1 MIFAKKIEPIFR
13 NEFVKIWNFGKVSQ
27 GIVKNEESNSHI
39 HFLIVTKQQ
48 TQMSSYQLGKWDLTE
63 LVKNPKSPA
72 FQKQIQELERQAKKF
87 EKIKSKLN
95 PKMSSKQFMNIL
107 HQVEEISENMSRI
120 GGYASLSYSSDTQ
133 SDEATSLMTKMSKLG
148 SEISNKILFFDLWWK
163 TQVDNKNA
171 KRLMKDAG
179 ELTEYLSHKRLFAK
193 YALSEP
199 EERIINTLDVTGI
212 SALVKLYDK
221 ITNSFEYKMKVGS
234 KIKTMTREELTNY
247 VRSTNPKIRETAYKT
262 ILSKYSENKGVV
274 GEIYQNIVQNWKDE
288 GIEIRGYKSPISMRN
303 IGNDVDDK
311 TIDSLL
317 SICKKNSPIF
327 QKFFI
332 QKAKMLKMKKL
343 RRYDLYAPAAANIKE
358 KNYSY
363 DKSVKLVFES
373 LGKFSS
379 TLEEHARK
387 VFNENHIDSDI
398 RQGKRD
404 GAFCSTLTPKITP
417 YVLVNFTGKSRDV
430 FTLAHELG
438 HAVHSQT
445 AQDRSILVQDAP
457 LPLAE
462 TASTFSELLLYDN
475 LSNKISDDE
484 KKAMLSEKI
493 DDLYATILRQSF
505 FTIFEVDAHKQIG
518 NGTTIDEISN
528 TYLKNLKVQ
537 FGNSVSLSD
546 DFEIEWSCIPHFYH
560 TPFYCYAYSFGNLLA
575 LSLFQ
580 RYKKEGK
587 DFVPAY
593 INILAAGGSKKP
605 EKLLSEYGF
614 DITSPKF
621 WQEGFD
627 YVKDQVNTLASLN

>member
-1 MIFAKKIEPIFR
+1 MTTYHP
-13 NEFVKIWNFGKVSQ
+13 
-27 GIVKNEESNSHI
+27 GI
-39 HFLIVTKQQ
+39 
-48 TQMSSYQLGKWDLTE
+48 WDLTK

-72 FQKQIQELERQAKKF
+72 FQKQIKELEKQAIKF

-95 PKMSSKQFMNIL
+95 PKISSANFKNIL
-107 HQVEEISENMSRI
+107 QQVEEISENMSRI
-120 GGYASLSYSSDTQ
+120 GGYASLSYSSNTQ
-133 SDEATSLMTKMSKLG
+133 SDEATSLMSRMSKLG

-163 TQVDNKNA
+163 TQVDEKNA

-179 ELTEYLSHKRLFAK
+179 ELREYLSHKRLFAK

-199 EERIINTLDVTGI
+199 EEKIINTLDVTGI

-221 ITNSFEYKMKVGS
+221 ITNSYEYKMKIGNKNKVL
-234 KIKTMTREELTNY
+234 TREELTNY

-262 ILSKYSENKGVV
+262 ILGKYIENKGVI
-274 GEIYQNIVQNWKDE
+274 GEIYQNIVRNWKDE

-311 TIDSLL
+311 TIESLL
-317 SICKKNSPIF
+317 AVCRKNSPVF
-327 QKFFI
+327 QKFFQ
-332 QKAKMLKMKKL
+332 QKAKMLKLKKL
-343 RRYDLYAPAAANIKE
+343 RRYDVYAPATANIKE
-358 KNYSY
+358 KNYTY

-379 TLEEHARK
+379 TLEDYARK
-387 VFNENHIDSDI
+387 VFNENHVDSEI

-404 GAFCSTLTPKITP
+404 GAFCSTLSPKRTPF
-417 YVLVNFTGKSRDV
+417 VLVNFTGKSRDV

-438 HAVHSQT
+438 HAVHSQA

-475 LSNKISDDE
+475 LSDKISNNE
-484 KKAMLSEKI
+484 KKIMLSEKI

-518 NGTTIDEISN
+518 NGTTIDEISKL
-528 TYLKNLKVQ
+528 YLQNLKEQ
-537 FGNSVSLSD
+537 FGNSVTLSD
-546 DFEIEWSCIPHFYH
+546 DFAIEWSCIPHFYH

-614 DITSPKF
+614 DIRSPKF

-627 YVKDQVNTLASLN
+627 YVKEQVKALSALN

>member
-1 MIFAKKIEPIFR
+1 
-13 NEFVKIWNFGKVSQ
+13 
-27 GIVKNEESNSHI
+27 
-39 HFLIVTKQQ
+39 
-48 TQMSSYQLGKWDLTE
+48 MSSYQLGKWDLTE

-72 FQKQIQELERQAKKF
+72 FQKQIQKLEEQAMEF
-87 EKIKSKLN
+87 EKIKSKLD
-95 PKMSSKQFMNIL
+95 PKMSSKQFMNII
-107 HQVEEISENMSRI
+107 HQIEKISENMSKI
-120 GGYASLSYSSDTQ
+120 GGYASLAYSSDTQ
-133 SDEATSLMTKMSKLG
+133 SDEATSLMTRMSKLG

-163 TQVDNKNA
+163 TQVDEKNA
-171 KRLMKDAG
+171 KRLMKDTG
-179 ELTEYLSHKRLFAK
+179 EITEYLLHKRLFAK

-221 ITNSFEYKMKVGS
+221 ITNSFEYKMKVGN
-234 KIKTMTREELTNY
+234 KTKVMTREELTNY
-247 VRSTNPKIRETAYKT
+247 VRSTSPKIRETAYKT

-288 GIEIRGYKSPISMRN
+288 GIEIRGYRSPISMRN

-317 SICKKNSPIF
+317 SVCKKNSPVF
-327 QKFFI
+327 QKFFV

-475 LSNKISDDE
+475 LSEKISDE
-484 KKAMLSEKI
+484 ERKAMLSEKI

-518 NGTTIDEISN
+518 EGTTIDEISK
-528 TYLKNLKVQ
+528 TYLENLKVQ
-537 FGNSVSLSD
+537 FGNSVSLSE
-546 DFEIEWSCIPHFYH
+546 DFAIEWSCIPHFYH

-614 DITSPKF
+614 DITNRKF

-627 YVKDQVNTLASLN
+627 YVKEQVNTLASLN

>member
-1 MIFAKKIEPIFR
+1 
-13 NEFVKIWNFGKVSQ
+13 
-27 GIVKNEESNSHI
+27 
-39 HFLIVTKQQ
+39 VTE
-48 TQMSSYQLGKWDLTE
+48 YQLGRWDLSE
-63 LVKNPKSPA
+63 LTKNPKSPE
-72 FQKQIQELERQAKKF
+72 FQKQIKELEKQAEKF
-87 EKIKSKLN
+87 EKIKSKLD
-95 PKMSSKQFMNIL
+95 PKMSSKKFLNIL
-107 HQVEEISENMSRI
+107 HEIEEISEKMSKI

-133 SDEATSLMTKMSKLG
+133 SDEATSLMTRMSKLG

-163 TQVDNKNA
+163 MQIDEKNA

-179 ELTEYLSHKRLFAK
+179 EITEYLSHKRLFAK

-221 ITNSFEYKMKVGS
+221 ITNVFEYKMKIGN
-234 KIKTMTREELTNY
+234 KTKSMTREEITNY
-247 VRSTNPKIRETAYKT
+247 VRSANPKIRETAYKI
-262 ILSKYSENKGVV
+262 ILTKYSENKGVV
-274 GEIYQNIVQNWKDE
+274 GEIYQNIVLNWKDE
-288 GIEIRGYKSPISMRN
+288 GIDIRGYKSPISMRN
-303 IGNDVDDK
+303 IGNNVDDK
-311 TIDSLL
+311 TIESLL
-317 SICKKNSPIF
+317 LVCKKNAPVF

-332 QKAKMLKMKKL
+332 QKARMLKMKKL
-343 RRYDLYAPAAANIKE
+343 RRYDLYAPAAINIKE

-363 DKSVKLVFES
+363 NKSVKLVFES
-373 LGKFSS
+373 FGRFSDR
-379 TLEEHARK
+379 LEGYAKK
-387 VFNENHIDSDI
+387 VFNENHVDSEV

-438 HAVHSQT
+438 HAIHSQA

-475 LSNKISDDE
+475 ISEKISDDE
-484 KKAMLSEKI
+484 KKIMLSEKI

-518 NGTTIDEISN
+518 DGTTVDEISK
-528 TYLKNLKVQ
+528 TYLQNLKMQ
-537 FGNSVSLSD
+537 FGNSVGLSE
-546 DFEIEWSCIPHFYH
+546 DFAIEWSCIPHFYH

-587 DFVPAY
+587 DFVPSY
-593 INILAAGGSKKP
+593 MDILAAGGSKKP
-605 EKLLSEYGF
+605 EKLLAEHGF
-614 DITSPKF
+614 DIRSPKF

-627 YVKDQVNTLASLN
+627 YVRDQVKALSVLN

>member
-1 MIFAKKIEPIFR
+1 M
-13 NEFVKIWNFGKVSQ
+13 SQ
-27 GIVKNEESNSHI
+27 
-39 HFLIVTKQQ
+39 
-48 TQMSSYQLGKWDLTE
+48 YQLGTWDLSE
-63 LVKNPKSPA
+63 LAKNPKSPA
-72 FQKQIQELERQAKKF
+72 FQKQIKELENQAKKF
-87 EKIKSKLN
+87 EKIKSKLD
-95 PKMSSKQFMNIL
+95 PKMSSKMFMDIL
-107 HQVEEISENMSRI
+107 AQVEEISEKMSKI

-133 SDEATSLMTKMSKLG
+133 SDEATSLMTRMSKLG
-148 SEISNKILFFDLWWK
+148 SDISNMILFFDLWWK
-163 TQVDNKNA
+163 TQVDEKNA
-171 KRLMKDAG
+171 KRLIKEAG
-179 ELTEYLSHKRLFAK
+179 ELSEYLAHKRLIAK
-193 YALSEP
+193 YSLSEP

-221 ITNSFEYKMKVGS
+221 ITNAFEYQMKIGN
-234 KIKTMTREELTNY
+234 KTKKMTREELTNY
-247 VRSTNPKIRETAYKT
+247 VRDTNPKIRETAYKT
-262 ILSKYSENKGVV
+262 ILGKYNENKGVV
-274 GEIYQNIVQNWKDE
+274 GEIYQNIVLNWKDE
-288 GIEIRGYKSPISMRN
+288 GIDIRGYKTPISMRN

-311 TIDSLL
+311 TIESLL
-317 SICKKNSPIF
+317 TVCEKNAPVF
-327 QKFFI
+327 QKFFV

-343 RRYDLYAPAAANIKE
+343 RRYDIYAPAAANIKE

-363 DKSVKLVFES
+363 NKSVKLVFES
-373 LGKFSS
+373 LGRFSN
-379 TLEEHARK
+379 TLEDFARK
-387 VFNENHIDSDI
+387 VFNENHIDSSV

-438 HAVHSQT
+438 HAVHSQA
-445 AQDRSILVQDAP
+445 AQNRSILVQDAP

-475 LSNKISDDE
+475 ISDKISDDE
-484 KKAMLSEKI
+484 KKIMLSEKI

-518 NGTTIDEISN
+518 NGTTIDEISK
-528 TYLKNLKVQ
+528 TYLQNLKNQ
-537 FGNSVSLSD
+537 FGKSVEVTD
-546 DFEIEWSCIPHFYH
+546 DFAIEWSCIPHFYH

-593 INILAAGGSKKP
+593 IDILAAGGSKKP
-605 EKLLSEYGF
+605 EKLLQEHGL
-614 DITSPKF
+614 DIQSSKF

-627 YVKDQVNTLASLN
+627 YVSEQVKALSSLN

>member
-1 MIFAKKIEPIFR
+1 MTNYK
-13 NEFVKIWNFGKVSQ
+13 
-27 GIVKNEESNSHI
+27 
-39 HFLIVTKQQ
+39 
-48 TQMSSYQLGKWDLTE
+48 LGTWDLSE
-63 LVKNPKSPA
+63 LVKNPKSLA
-72 FQKQIQELERQAKKF
+72 FQKQIKELESQAVKF
-87 EKIKSKLN
+87 EKIKSNLD
-95 PKMSSKQFMNIL
+95 PKMSSKKFMNII
-107 HQVEEISENMSRI
+107 QQIEEISKNMSKI

-163 TQVDNKNA
+163 TQVDDKNA

-179 ELTEYLSHKRLFAK
+179 EITEYLSHKRLFAK

-221 ITNSFEYKMKVGS
+221 ITNAFEYKMKIGNKS
-234 KIKTMTREELTNY
+234 KTMTREELTNY

-262 ILSKYSENKGVV
+262 ILTKYTENKGVV
-274 GEIYQNIVQNWKDE
+274 GEIYQNIVLNWRDE
-288 GIEIRGYKSPISMRN
+288 GIEIRGYESPISMRN

-311 TIDSLL
+311 TIESLL
-317 SICKKNSPIF
+317 SICRKNSPVF
-327 QKFFI
+327 QKFFV

-358 KNYSY
+358 KNYAY

-373 LGKFSS
+373 LGKFSN
-379 TLEEHARK
+379 TLEEYARK
-387 VFNENHIDSDI
+387 VFNENHIDSAI

-438 HAVHSQT
+438 HAVHSQA

-475 LSNKISDDE
+475 LSDKISDNE
-484 KKAMLSEKI
+484 KKIMLAEKI
-493 DDLYATILRQSF
+493 DDLYATIMRQSF

-518 NGTTIDEISN
+518 EGTTINEISK
-528 TYLKNLKVQ
+528 TYLQNLKEQ

-546 DFEIEWSCIPHFYH
+546 DFAIEWSCIPHFYH

-593 INILAAGGSKKP
+593 MSILAAGGSKKP
-605 EKLLSEYGF
+605 EKLLAEYGF
-614 DITSPKF
+614 DIRSPKF

-627 YVKDQVNTLASLN
+627 YVNEQVKVLASLN

>member
-1 MIFAKKIEPIFR
+1 MTNYK
-13 NEFVKIWNFGKVSQ
+13 
-27 GIVKNEESNSHI
+27 
-39 HFLIVTKQQ
+39 
-48 TQMSSYQLGKWDLTE
+48 LGTWDLSE
-63 LVKNPKSPA
+63 LVKNPKSLA
-72 FQKQIQELERQAKKF
+72 FQKQIKELENQAIKF

-95 PKMSSKQFMNIL
+95 PKMSSKKFMNII
-107 HQVEEISENMSRI
+107 QQIEEISKNMSKI

-163 TQVDNKNA
+163 TQVDDKNA

-179 ELTEYLSHKRLFAK
+179 EITEYLSHKRLFAK

-221 ITNSFEYKMKVGS
+221 ITNAFEYKMKIGNKS
-234 KIKTMTREELTNY
+234 KTMTREELTNY

-262 ILSKYSENKGVV
+262 ILTKYTESKGVV
-274 GEIYQNIVQNWKDE
+274 GEIYQNIVLNWRDE
-288 GIEIRGYKSPISMRN
+288 GIEIRGYESPISMRN

-311 TIDSLL
+311 TIESLL
-317 SICKKNSPIF
+317 SICRKNSPVF
-327 QKFFI
+327 QKFFV

-358 KNYSY
+358 KNYAY

-373 LGKFSS
+373 LGKFSN
-379 TLEEHARK
+379 TLEEYARK
-387 VFNENHIDSDI
+387 VFNENHIDSAI

-438 HAVHSQT
+438 HAVHSQA

-475 LSNKISDDE
+475 LSDKISDNE
-484 KKAMLSEKI
+484 KKIMLAEKI
-493 DDLYATILRQSF
+493 DDLYATIMRQSF

-518 NGTTIDEISN
+518 EGTTINEISK
-528 TYLKNLKVQ
+528 TYLQNLKEQ

-546 DFEIEWSCIPHFYH
+546 DFAIEWSCIPHFYH

-593 INILAAGGSKKP
+593 MSILAAGGSKKP
-605 EKLLSEYGF
+605 EKLLAEYGF
-614 DITSPKF
+614 DIRSPKF

-627 YVKDQVNTLASLN
+627 YVNEQVKALARLN

>member
-1 MIFAKKIEPIFR
+1 MTNYK
-13 NEFVKIWNFGKVSQ
+13 
-27 GIVKNEESNSHI
+27 
-39 HFLIVTKQQ
+39 
-48 TQMSSYQLGKWDLTE
+48 LGMWDLSE
-63 LVKNPKSPA
+63 LVKNPKSLA
-72 FQKQIQELERQAKKF
+72 FQKQIKELENQAIKF

-95 PKMSSKQFMNIL
+95 PKMSSKKFMNII
-107 HQVEEISENMSRI
+107 QQIEEISKNMSKI

-163 TQVDNKNA
+163 TQVDDKNA

-179 ELTEYLSHKRLFAK
+179 EITEYLSHKRLFAK

-221 ITNSFEYKMKVGS
+221 ITNAFEYKMKIGNKS
-234 KIKTMTREELTNY
+234 KTMTREEITNY

-262 ILSKYSENKGVV
+262 ILTKYTENKGVV
-274 GEIYQNIVQNWKDE
+274 GEIYQNIVLNWRDE
-288 GIEIRGYKSPISMRN
+288 GIEIRGYESPISMRN

-311 TIDSLL
+311 TIETLL
-317 SICKKNSPIF
+317 SICRKNSPVF
-327 QKFFI
+327 QKFFV

-358 KNYSY
+358 KNYAY

-373 LGKFSS
+373 LGKFSN
-379 TLEEHARK
+379 TLEEYARK
-387 VFNENHIDSDI
+387 VFNESHIDSAI

-438 HAVHSQT
+438 HAVHSQA

-475 LSNKISDDE
+475 LSDKISDNE
-484 KKAMLSEKI
+484 KKIMLAEKI
-493 DDLYATILRQSF
+493 DDLYATIMRQSF
-505 FTIFEVDAHKQIG
+505 FTIFEVDAHKQMG
-518 NGTTIDEISN
+518 KGTTINEISK
-528 TYLKNLKVQ
+528 TYLQNLKEQ

-546 DFEIEWSCIPHFYH
+546 DFAIEWSCIPHFYH

-593 INILAAGGSKKP
+593 MSILAAGGSKKP
-605 EKLLSEYGF
+605 EKLLAEYGF
-614 DITSPKF
+614 DIRSPKF

-627 YVKDQVNTLASLN
+627 YVNEQVKVLASLN

>member
-1 MIFAKKIEPIFR
+1 MS
-13 NEFVKIWNFGKVSQ
+13 EF
-27 GIVKNEESNSHI
+27 
-39 HFLIVTKQQ
+39 
-48 TQMSSYQLGKWDLTE
+48 QLGGWDLSE
-63 LVKNPKSPA
+63 LAKNPKSVA
-72 FQKQIQELERQAKKF
+72 FQKQIQELEKQAIKF
-87 EKIKSKLN
+87 EKIKSKLK
-95 PKMSSKQFMNIL
+95 PKITSKEFKDIL
-107 HQVEEISENMSRI
+107 QQVEKISENMSKI

-163 TQVDNKNA
+163 TQVDEKNA
-171 KRLMKDAG
+171 KRLMENTG
-179 ELTEYLSHKRLFAK
+179 ELREYLAHKRLFAK
-193 YALSEP
+193 YSLSEP

-221 ITNSFEYKMKVGS
+221 ITNAFEYQMKIGN
-234 KIKTMTREELTNY
+234 KNKTMTREELTNF
-247 VRSTNPKIRETAYKT
+247 VRSTNSKIRETAYKT
-262 ILSKYSENKGVV
+262 ILTKYTDNKGVI
-274 GEIYQNIVQNWKDE
+274 GEIYQNIVLNWRDE
-288 GIEIRGYKSPISMRN
+288 GIEIRGYDSPISMRN

-311 TIDSLL
+311 TIESLL
-317 SICKKNSPIF
+317 SICKKNSPVF
-327 QKFFI
+327 QKFFT

-343 RRYDLYAPAAANIKE
+343 RRYDVYAPAAANIKE
-358 KNYSY
+358 KNYTY
-363 DKSVKLVFES
+363 NKSVKLVFES
-373 LGKFSS
+373 LGKFSGV
-379 TLEEHARK
+379 LEEYARK
-387 VFNENHIDSDI
+387 VFNENHIDSAI

-417 YVLVNFTGKSRDV
+417 FVLVNFTGKSRDV

-438 HAVHSQT
+438 HAVHSQA
-445 AQDRSILVQDAP
+445 AQNKSILVQDAP

-475 LSNKISDDE
+475 LSDKISDNE
-484 KKAMLSEKI
+484 KKIMLSEKI

-518 NGTTIDEISN
+518 NGTTIDEISK
-528 TYLKNLKVQ
+528 TYLQNLKEQ
-537 FGNSVSLSD
+537 FGNSVNITD
-546 DFEIEWSCIPHFYH
+546 DFAIEWSCIPHFYH

-587 DFVPAY
+587 DFVPSY
-593 INILAAGGSKKP
+593 INILAAGGSQKP

-614 DITSPKF
+614 DIRSPKF

-627 YVKDQVNTLASLN
+627 YIKEQVKTLSSLN

>member
-1 MIFAKKIEPIFR
+1 MTE
-13 NEFVKIWNFGKVSQ
+13 
-27 GIVKNEESNSHI
+27 
-39 HFLIVTKQQ
+39 
-48 TQMSSYQLGKWDLTE
+48 YQLSRWDLSE
-63 LVKNPKSPA
+63 LAKNPKSLE
-72 FQKQIQELERQAKKF
+72 FQKQVKELEKQAEKF
-87 EKIKSKLN
+87 EKIKSALD
-95 PKMSSKQFMNIL
+95 PKISSKKFLNIL
-107 HQVEEISENMSRI
+107 HQVEEISEKMSKI

-133 SDEATSLMTKMSKLG
+133 SDEATSLMTRMSKLG

-163 TQVDNKNA
+163 IQVDEKNA
-171 KRLMKDAG
+171 KRLMKDTG
-179 ELTEYLSHKRLFAK
+179 EISEYLLHKRLFAK

-199 EERIINTLDVTGI
+199 EERIINTLDVTGV

-221 ITNSFEYKMKVGS
+221 ITNAFEYKMKIEN
-234 KIKTMTREELTNY
+234 KIKSMTREEITNY
-247 VRSTNPKIRETAYKT
+247 VRNTNPKIREVAYKT
-262 ILSKYSENKGVV
+262 ILTKYSENKGVV
-274 GEIYQNIVQNWKDE
+274 GEIYQNIVLNWKDE

-311 TIDSLL
+311 TIESLL
-317 SICKKNSPIF
+317 LVCKKNAPVF
-327 QKFFI
+327 QKFFV
-332 QKAKMLKMKKL
+332 QKAKMLNMKKL

-363 DKSVKLVFES
+363 NKSVKLVFES
-373 LGKFSS
+373 LGKFSDR
-379 TLEEHARK
+379 LEEYAKK
-387 VFNENHIDSDI
+387 VFNERHIDSEV

-438 HAVHSQT
+438 HAVHSQA

-475 LSNKISDDE
+475 LSERISDDE
-484 KKAMLSEKI
+484 KKIMLSEKI

-518 NGTTIDEISN
+518 EGTTVDGISK
-528 TYLKNLKVQ
+528 TYLQNLKAQ
-537 FGNSVSLSD
+537 FGNSVGLSE
-546 DFEIEWSCIPHFYH
+546 DFAIEWSCIPHFYH

-587 DFVPAY
+587 DFVPSY

-614 DITSPKF
+614 DIRSPKF

-627 YVKDQVNTLASLN
+627 YVRDQVKVLSVLN

>member
-1 MIFAKKIEPIFR
+1 MTNYK
-13 NEFVKIWNFGKVSQ
+13 
-27 GIVKNEESNSHI
+27 
-39 HFLIVTKQQ
+39 
-48 TQMSSYQLGKWDLTE
+48 LGTWDLSE
-63 LVKNPKSPA
+63 LVKNPKSSA
-72 FQKQIQELERQAKKF
+72 FQKQIKELESQAVKF
-87 EKIKSKLN
+87 EKIKSKLD
-95 PKMSSKQFMNIL
+95 PKMSSKKFMNII
-107 HQVEEISENMSRI
+107 QQIEEISKNMSKI

-163 TQVDNKNA
+163 TQVDDKNA

-179 ELTEYLSHKRLFAK
+179 EITEYLSHKRLFAK

-221 ITNSFEYKMKVGS
+221 ITNAFEYKMKIGNKS
-234 KIKTMTREELTNY
+234 KTMTREELTNY

-262 ILSKYSENKGVV
+262 ILTKYTENKGVV
-274 GEIYQNIVQNWKDE
+274 GEIYQNIVLNWRDE
-288 GIEIRGYKSPISMRN
+288 GIEIRGYESPISMRN

-311 TIDSLL
+311 TIESLL
-317 SICKKNSPIF
+317 SICRKNSPVF
-327 QKFFI
+327 QKFFV

-358 KNYSY
+358 KNYAY

-373 LGKFSS
+373 LGKFSN
-379 TLEEHARK
+379 TLEEYARK
-387 VFNENHIDSDI
+387 VFNENHIDSAI

-438 HAVHSQT
+438 HAVHSQA
-445 AQDRSILVQDAP
+445 AQNRSILVQDAP

-475 LSNKISDDE
+475 LSDKISDNE
-484 KKAMLSEKI
+484 KKIMLAEKI
-493 DDLYATILRQSF
+493 DDLYATIMRQSF

-518 NGTTIDEISN
+518 EGTTINEISK
-528 TYLKNLKVQ
+528 TYLQNLKEQ

-546 DFEIEWSCIPHFYH
+546 DFAIEWSCIPHFYH

-593 INILAAGGSKKP
+593 MSILAAGGSKKP
-605 EKLLSEYGF
+605 EKLLAEYGF
-614 DITSPKF
+614 DIRSPKF

-627 YVKDQVNTLASLN
+627 YVNEQVKALASLN

>member
-1 MIFAKKIEPIFR
+1 MTNYK
-13 NEFVKIWNFGKVSQ
+13 
-27 GIVKNEESNSHI
+27 
-39 HFLIVTKQQ
+39 
-48 TQMSSYQLGKWDLTE
+48 LGTWDLSE

-72 FQKQIQELERQAKKF
+72 FQKQIKELENQAIKF
-87 EKIKSKLN
+87 EKIKSKLD
-95 PKMSSKQFMNIL
+95 PKMSSKKFMSII
-107 HQVEEISENMSRI
+107 QQIEEISKNMSKI

-163 TQVDNKNA
+163 TQVDDKNA

-179 ELTEYLSHKRLFAK
+179 EITEYLSHKRLFAK

-221 ITNSFEYKMKVGS
+221 ITNAFEYKMKIGNKS
-234 KIKTMTREELTNY
+234 KTMTREELTNY

-262 ILSKYSENKGVV
+262 ILTKYTENKGVV
-274 GEIYQNIVQNWKDE
+274 GEIYQNIVLNWRDE
-288 GIEIRGYKSPISMRN
+288 GIEIRGYESPISMRN

-311 TIDSLL
+311 TIESLL
-317 SICKKNSPIF
+317 SICRKNSPVF
-327 QKFFI
+327 QKFFV

-358 KNYSY
+358 KNYAY

-379 TLEEHARK
+379 TLEEYARK
-387 VFNENHIDSDI
+387 VFNENHIDSAI

-438 HAVHSQT
+438 HAVHSQA

-475 LSNKISDDE
+475 LSDKISDNE
-484 KKAMLSEKI
+484 KKIMLAEKI
-493 DDLYATILRQSF
+493 DDLYATIMRQSF

-518 NGTTIDEISN
+518 EGTTINEISK
-528 TYLKNLKVQ
+528 TYLQNLKEQ

-546 DFEIEWSCIPHFYH
+546 DFAIEWSCIPHFYH

-593 INILAAGGSKKP
+593 MSILAAGGSKKP
-605 EKLLSEYGF
+605 EKLLAEYGF
-614 DITSPKF
+614 DIRSPKF

-627 YVKDQVNTLASLN
+627 YVNEQVKALASLN

>member
-1 MIFAKKIEPIFR
+1 MTTYHP
-13 NEFVKIWNFGKVSQ
+13 
-27 GIVKNEESNSHI
+27 GI
-39 HFLIVTKQQ
+39 
-48 TQMSSYQLGKWDLTE
+48 WDLTK

-72 FQKQIQELERQAKKF
+72 FQKQIKELEKQAVSF

-95 PKMSSKQFMNIL
+95 PKISSTNFKNIL
-107 HQVEEISENMSRI
+107 QQVEEISENMSRI
-120 GGYASLSYSSDTQ
+120 GGYASLSYSSNTQ
-133 SDEATSLMTKMSKLG
+133 SDEATSLMSRMSKLG

-163 TQVDNKNA
+163 TQVDEKNA

-179 ELTEYLSHKRLFAK
+179 ELREYLSHKRLFAK

-199 EERIINTLDVTGI
+199 EEKIINTLDVTGI

-221 ITNSFEYKMKVGS
+221 ITNSYEYKMKIGNKNKVL
-234 KIKTMTREELTNY
+234 TREELTNY

-262 ILSKYSENKGVV
+262 ILGKYIENKGVI
-274 GEIYQNIVQNWKDE
+274 GEIYQNIVRNWKDE

-311 TIDSLL
+311 TIESLL
-317 SICKKNSPIF
+317 AVCRKNSPVF
-327 QKFFI
+327 QKFFQ
-332 QKAKMLKMKKL
+332 QKAKMLKLKKL
-343 RRYDLYAPAAANIKE
+343 RRYDVYAPATANIKE
-358 KNYSY
+358 KNYTY

-379 TLEEHARK
+379 TLEDYAKK
-387 VFNENHIDSDI
+387 VFNENHVDSEI

-404 GAFCSTLTPKITP
+404 GAFCSTLSPKRTPF
-417 YVLVNFTGKSRDV
+417 VLVNFTGKSRDV

-438 HAVHSQT
+438 HAVHSQA

-475 LSNKISDDE
+475 LSDKISNNE
-484 KKAMLSEKI
+484 KKIMLSEKI

-518 NGTTIDEISN
+518 EGTTIDEISKL
-528 TYLKNLKVQ
+528 YLQNLKEQ
-537 FGNSVSLSD
+537 FGNSVTLSD
-546 DFEIEWSCIPHFYH
+546 DFAIEWSCIPHFYH

-614 DITSPKF
+614 DIRSPKF

-627 YVKDQVNTLASLN
+627 YVKEQVKALSALN

>member
-1 MIFAKKIEPIFR
+1 
-13 NEFVKIWNFGKVSQ
+13 
-27 GIVKNEESNSHI
+27 
-39 HFLIVTKQQ
+39 
-48 TQMSSYQLGKWDLTE
+48 MSSYQLGKWDLTE

-72 FQKQIQELERQAKKF
+72 FQKQIQKLEEQAMEF
-87 EKIKSKLN
+87 EKIKSKLD
-95 PKMSSKQFMNIL
+95 PKMSSKQFMNII
-107 HQVEEISENMSRI
+107 HQIEKISENMSKI
-120 GGYASLSYSSDTQ
+120 GGYASLAYSSDTQ
-133 SDEATSLMTKMSKLG
+133 SDEATSLMTRMSKLG

-163 TQVDNKNA
+163 TQVDEKNA
-171 KRLMKDAG
+171 KRLMKDTG
-179 ELTEYLSHKRLFAK
+179 EITEYLLHKRLFAK

-221 ITNSFEYKMKVGS
+221 ITNSFEYKMKVGN
-234 KIKTMTREELTNY
+234 KTKVMTREELTNY
-247 VRSTNPKIRETAYKT
+247 VRSTSPKIRETAYKT

-288 GIEIRGYKSPISMRN
+288 GIEIRGYRSPISMRN

-317 SICKKNSPIF
+317 SVCKKNSPVF
-327 QKFFI
+327 QKFFV

-475 LSNKISDDE
+475 LSEKISDDE
-484 KKAMLSEKI
+484 KKTMLSEKI

-518 NGTTIDEISN
+518 EGTTVDEISK

-537 FGNSVSLSD
+537 FGNSVSLSE
-546 DFEIEWSCIPHFYH
+546 DFAIEWSCIPHFYH

-580 RYKKEGK
+580 RYKKEGR
-587 DFVPAY
+587 DFVQSY

-605 EKLLSEYGF
+605 EKLLSEHGF
-614 DITSPKF
+614 DITNRKF

-627 YVKDQVNTLASLN
+627 YVKEQVNTLASLN